1 MLISEE
7 IIKQVV
13 ADSVVQSEYMQKI
26 AKKEP
31 GYIIQNLISFSAAYI
46 EMVSL
51 FTLKK
56 LRLSTM
62 TPYLMRGRTQSTT
75 KIWRKKRNQSLHRLT
90 PMFLK
95 QTDHPFKELFLSHS
109 KFISSH
115 HPLLRPIGKRNLVM
129 KDQTLGAGDSEEVPL
144 PLIIIRASTTAGRV
158 LSFRQL
164 KRRGNWCSQQWK
176 RMIYKGKSFKIR
188 LNRKWG
194 SDWVEKRDFR
204 QWWPSMK
211 KRIRLSTRSWP

>member
-31 GYIIQNLISFSAAYI
+31 GYIIQNLISISAAYL

-51 FTLKK
+51 FTLRQ

-62 TPYLMRGRTQSTT
+62 THYLMRGRTQSTMR
-75 KIWRKKRNQSLHRLT
+75 IWIMKRNQSLHRLT
-90 PMFLK
+90 LMFLK
-95 QTDHPFKELFLSHS
+95 QTGPPFKEHFLSHS
-109 KFISSH
+109 KVISSH
-115 HPLLRPIGKRNLVM
+115 HPQLRPMGKRSLVM
-129 KDQTLGAGDSEEVPL
+129 KYQTLGAGDSGKVPL

-164 KRRGNWCSQQWK
+164 KKKRNWCNQLWK
-176 RMIYKGKSFKIR
+176 RMICKGKSFKIR
-188 LNRKWG
+188 LRRK
-194 SDWVEKRDFR
+194 
-204 QWWPSMK
+204 
-211 KRIRLSTRSWP
+211 

>member
-1 MLISEE
+1 MSMLISEE

-51 FTLKK
+51 FTLRQ

-62 TPYLMRGRTQSTT
+62 TPCSMRERTQSTT

-90 PMFLK
+90 LMFLK
-95 QTDHPFKELFLSHS
+95 QTGHPFKGLFMSHS

-115 HPLLRPIGKRNLVM
+115 HPLPRPIGKRNLAM

-144 PLIIIRASTTAGRV
+144 PLIIIRGSTTVGRV

-176 RMIYKGKSFKIR
+176 RMIYKGKSCKIR
-188 LNRKWG
+188 LSRK
-194 SDWVEKRDFR
+194 
-204 QWWPSMK
+204 
-211 KRIRLSTRSWP
+211 